1 MPPEPSDAAT
11 AWAAGVDGCRAG
23 WFVVLTDVNRLQPSR
38 CLIVPRFA
46 DILALSE
53 EPAIIAIDI
62 PIGLPDVSGRGG
74 RDCDVAARSLLGAR
88 QSSVFAVPAR
98 AAVME
103 TDYAAACQTAL
114 RHSDPPR
121 RVSKQCFNLFAKIR
135 EVDADMSPE
144 LQDRVHE
151 CHPEAAFW
159 AMNGRQALGTPK
171 KVKSHPHEP
180 GLADRRRLLEAQ
192 GFDADFLRQTPF
204 PKTQAGPD
212 DLLDACACAVT
223 ALRILHG
230 KAQRFPADPATDN
243 RGICMEIWA

>member
-1 MPPEPSDAAT
+1 MTRTDASSS
-11 AWAAGVDGCRAG
+11 WVAGVDGCRAG
-23 WFVVLTDVNRLQPSR
+23 WFVVLTDVNRLQPAR
-38 CLIVPRFA
+38 CLIAPRFT

-53 EPAIIAIDI
+53 DPAIIAVDM

-74 RDCDVAARSLLGAR
+74 RACDVAARSVLGAR

-114 RHSDPPR
+114 RQSDPPR
-121 RVSKQCFNLFAKIR
+121 RVSKQCFNLFAKMR
-135 EVDADMSPE
+135 EVDAEMSPQ

-159 AMNGRQALGTPK
+159 AMYGNQALETPK
-171 KVKSHPHEP
+171 KVKSRPHEP
-180 GLADRRRLLEAQ
+180 GLADRRQLLEAQ
-192 GFDADFLRQTPF
+192 GFDADFLRDTPY
-204 PKTQAGPD
+204 PKSQAAAD

-230 KAQRFPADPATDN
+230 KAQRFPADPPCDA
-243 RGICMEIWA
+243 RGLRMEIWA